1 MQFLEKL
8 DKGIDAFLKYFT
20 GVLMVL
26 LTVIVCTMVISRY
39 VFRIQLGGIEE
50 LPVYFMCVCIWLGGV
65 RVSRNDSHVKI
76 EVIYSIIKNP
86 RGQNILRMLTTLA
99 SALVLTYFCISAW
112 QLVTRTYV
120 AGTISSSIGFPLWIA
135 YSFELIGTV
144 GMTIY
149 TYVNTVKYAL
159 RVVNRK

>member
-26 LTVIVCTMVISRY
+26 LTIIVCAIVISRY
-39 VFRIQLGGIEE
+39 VFRIQMGGIEE
-50 LPVYFMCVCIWLGGV
+50 LPVYFMCVCIWLGGI
-65 RVSRNDSHVKI
+65 RVSRNDAHVKI
-76 EVIYSIIKNP
+76 EIIYSLIKNP
-86 RGQNILRMLTTLA
+86 RAQNVLRTLTSLVA
-99 SALVLTYFCISAW
+99 ALVLTYFCNSAW
-112 QLVTRTYV
+112 LLVIRTYE

-149 TYVNTVKYAL
+149 TYVNTIKYAL
-159 RVVNRK
+159 KVVKG

>member
-1 MQFLEKL
+1 MQFLERL

-26 LTVIVCTMVISRY
+26 LTVIVCVMVISRY
-39 VFRIQLGGIEE
+39 VFRIQLGGVEE

-65 RVSRNDSHVKI
+65 RVYRNDAHVKI
-76 EVIYSIIKNP
+76 EIIYSLIKNP
-86 RGQNILRMLTTLA
+86 RGQDALRMLTTLA
-99 SALVLTYFCISAW
+99 SALVLTYFCRSAW
-112 QLVTRTYV
+112 QLVSRTYA

-144 GMTIY
+144 GMTVY
-149 TYVNTVKYAL
+149 TFINTVKYAL
-159 RVVNRK
+159 RVVKGK